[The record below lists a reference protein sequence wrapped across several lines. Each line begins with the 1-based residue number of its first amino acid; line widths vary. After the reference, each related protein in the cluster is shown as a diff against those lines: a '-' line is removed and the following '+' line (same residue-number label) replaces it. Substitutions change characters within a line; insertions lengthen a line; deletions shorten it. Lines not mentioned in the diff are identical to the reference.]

1 MSYIPSLRPHSA
13 KSGKQTQW
21 ATSDRRILIIPPR
34 LLAPASSLWSPAV
47 GSEDIT
53 ATRVV
58 LAAARRVGLTAP
70 MRLKSR
76 SWEKNSPGRKY
87 GSSPWYRTTGGTS
100 LRSLYF
106 YLACRRKMMSTI
118 WAWNEP
124 LTCSP
129 QCLPPRHRRKMFRQ
143 TRGFAPP
150 WGRFVQDSC
159 LEDYGGLWLLVVYWK
174 YEIGLEVGFEKFD

>member
-70 MRLKSR
+70 VRLKEQELR
-76 SWEKNSPGRKY
+76 EKLHWEEILELTLIQNNWRNLSEV
-87 GSSPWYRTTGGTS
+87 S
-100 LRSLYF
+100 LLLPRLPQENDEHD
-106 YLACRRKMMSTI
+106 MSM
-118 WAWNEP
+118 
-124 LTCSP
+124 
-129 QCLPPRHRRKMFRQ
+129 K
-143 TRGFAPP
+143 
-150 WGRFVQDSC
+150 
-159 LEDYGGLWLLVVYWK
+159 
-174 YEIGLEVGFEKFD
+174 